1 MTRRNTDDLIRT
13 LAAKADPVRLLP
25 GPVIRATEWLT
36 CSLLYVGFVILVL
49 TPRADLAAKLTD
61 ARFVIEAAT
70 ALATGIVAAI
80 AAFATVVPASNRT
93 TLSLVV
99 LPLAAWVGSLGV
111 GCIQDWITLGSAGRL
126 WQVDWSCFPAIL
138 VAGAAPTIAMAVM
151 LRRGAPL
158 TPALSMALGGL
169 AAGAL
174 ADFGLR
180 FHHREAGV
188 MTLVWHLGAV
198 CMLLLAASR
207 TGRYVLRWRPV

>member
-1 MTRRNTDDLIRT
+1 MTRLNTDDLIRM
-13 LAAKADPVRLLP
+13 LAAKAEPVRLLP
-25 GPVIRATEWLT
+25 DPLIRAAAWLT
-36 CSLLYVGFVILVL
+36 CSLLYVAFVIVVL
-49 TPRADLAAKLTD
+49 TPRADLVAKLTD
-61 ARFVIEAAT
+61 PRFVIEAAT

-80 AAFATVVPASNRT
+80 AAFATVVPGSSRT
-93 TLSLVV
+93 TLALVA

-111 GCIQDWITLGSAGRL
+111 GCIQDWFALGATGRL
-126 WQVDWSCFPAIL
+126 WQNDWSCFPAIL
-138 VAGAAPTIAMAVM
+138 VTGAVPSIAMAIM

-198 CMLLLAASR
+198 CILLTVASR
-207 TGRYVLRWRPV
+207 TGRYVLKWRPV

>member
-25 GPVIRATEWLT
+25 GPIIRAAEWLT
-36 CSLLYVGFVILVL
+36 CSLLSVGFVTVVL
-49 TPRADLAAKLTD
+49 TPRPDLAAKLTET
-61 ARFVIEAAT
+61 RFVIEVAT
-70 ALATGIVAAI
+70 ALATSIVAAI
-80 AAFATVVPASNRT
+80 AAFATVVPGSGRT
-93 TLSLVV
+93 TLALVV
-99 LPLAAWVGSLGV
+99 LPLALWVGSLGV
-111 GCIQDWITLGSAGRL
+111 GCIQDWIVLGSAGRL
-126 WQVDWSCFPAIL
+126 WQIDWSCFPSIL

-198 CMLLLAASR
+198 CILLAAASR
-207 TGRYVLRWRPV
+207 TGHYVLKWRPV